1 MVEERYD
8 PRRRQEPQDRQPW
21 MRLAGVGVELAA
33 AVGGFALLGYWIDRH
48 YGSSPWGLLTGA
60 LLGLVGG
67 FYNLIKASLS
77 ATREAR
83 ELDQESEQ
91 ERKKP

>member
-1 MVEERYD
+1 MVEERND
-8 PRRRQEPQDRQPW
+8 PRRLKDPRDRQPW
-21 MRLAGVGVELAA
+21 MRLAGSGVELAA

-48 YGSSPWGLLTGA
+48 YGSSPRGLLIGA

-77 ATREAR
+77 ASREAR
-83 ELDQESEQ
+83 KQDQESDR
-91 ERKKP
+91 ERKLP

>member
-1 MVEERYD
+1 MVEERND
-8 PRRRQEPQDRQPW
+8 PRRLKDPRDRQPW
-21 MRLAGVGVELAA
+21 MRLAGSGVELAA

-48 YGSSPWGLLTGA
+48 YGSSPRGLLIGA

-77 ATREAR
+77 ASREAR
-83 ELDQESEQ
+83 KQDQESDQ
-91 ERKKP
+91 ERKLP